1 MIGLKDKKEGFSSVY
16 KILTDQKIYK
26 IYNQVAFS
34 KYFRDKLS
42 KFKRLYDELYKIK
55 LSVKHKNEGFSSVY
69 KILTNQKIYKIYNH
83 IAFSKYFRLRLI
95 KFKKLYGELYKLKL
109 SVNHK
114 VIANRIIEIEEIESD
129 QELSIKK
136 LFNSEK
142 LLKNFL
148 KQINKIGFINQN
160 VSSKKIIHEIENYT
174 KNNSQ
179 HQKIYKKINE
189 LKNYLNIYHQNK
201 ICHGDLHLGN
211 IIINKNR
218 FFFLDWDYFLMSSYG
233 YDLAMFAYLEKLSK
247 KQIEK
252 ISLYS
257 KVSLEEIYHYLPICQ
272 LLDYLYLSLTYKK
285 NNEVVKKLKLKV
297 DKFISSNL

>member
-16 KILTDQKIYK
+16 KILTNQKVCK

-55 LSVKHKNEGFSSVY
+55 LSVKHKV
-69 KILTNQKIYKIYNH
+69 I
-83 IAFSKYFRLRLI
+83 SK
-95 KFKKLYGELYKLKL
+95 
-109 SVNHK
+109 S
-114 VIANRIIEIEEIESD
+114 IIQIEELESD
-129 QELSIKK
+129 QKVTIKK
-136 LFNSEK
+136 LFNNER

-148 KQINKIGFINQN
+148 KQIKNIGN
-160 VSSKKIIHEIENYT
+160 VKKNISSKKIIHEIENYT
-174 KNNSQ
+174 KNDSQ
-179 HQKIYKKINE
+179 HQKINNKINE
-189 LKNYLNIYHQNK
+189 LKKYIDVYLQNK

-211 IIINKNR
+211 IFINKNK
-218 FFFLDWDYFLMSSYG
+218 FYFLDWDYYVLSSSG

>member
-16 KILTDQKIYK
+16 KILTNQKVYK

-42 KFKRLYDELYKIK
+42 KFKRLYDELCKLK
-55 LSVKHKNEGFSSVY
+55 LSVKHKV
-69 KILTNQKIYKIYNH
+69 I
-83 IAFSKYFRLRLI
+83 SK
-95 KFKKLYGELYKLKL
+95 
-109 SVNHK
+109 S
-114 VIANRIIEIEEIESD
+114 IIQIEELESD
-129 QELSIKK
+129 QKVTIKK
-136 LFNSEK
+136 LFNNER

-148 KQINKIGFINQN
+148 KQIKNIGN
-160 VSSKKIIHEIENYT
+160 VKKNISSKKIIHEIENYT
-174 KNNSQ
+174 KNDSQ
-179 HQKIYKKINE
+179 HQKINNKINE
-189 LKNYLNIYHQNK
+189 LKKYIDVYLQNK

-211 IIINKNR
+211 IFINKNK
-218 FFFLDWDYFLMSSYG
+218 FYFLDWDYYVLSSSG